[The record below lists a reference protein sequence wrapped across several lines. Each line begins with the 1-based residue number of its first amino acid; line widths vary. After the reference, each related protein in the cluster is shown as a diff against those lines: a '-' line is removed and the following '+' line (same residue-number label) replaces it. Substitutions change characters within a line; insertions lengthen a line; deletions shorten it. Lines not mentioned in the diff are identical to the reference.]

1 MSNPSPDTRTAK
13 RLILVTGLSG
23 AGKSSALRAL
33 EDMGYEAID
42 NVPLSLISSL
52 TQRAADDPEN
62 AMEGALAIG
71 VDIRT
76 RAFSTETLDTIV
88 TALRERPE
96 IDSLLIF
103 LGCADEVLVR
113 RFTETRRRHPMAAD
127 RPVQAGIDRERLLMD
142 PIRDRADFYFDTSDL
157 SGHQLRALMEKQFHL
172 KGSGELAISVTSF
185 SYRRGLPRDAD
196 LVFDVRFLTNPF
208 YEPALRDFTGQHPDV
223 AAHIAADPEFPVFFD
238 RMREMVLGLLPNYQR
253 EGKSYLTIAFGCT
266 GGRHRSVFMAEKLT
280 QILKEGGWSVTMTH
294 RDAGISHTK
303 YSTDFSGEPAANP
316 KG

>member
-1 MSNPSPDTRTAK
+1 MSDPSPDTRAAK

-23 AGKSSALRAL
+23 AGKSSTLRAL

-62 AMEGALAIG
+62 TMEGALAIG

-76 RAFSTETLDTIV
+76 RAFSVETLDTIV
-88 TALRERPE
+88 TALRERSD
-96 IDSLLIF
+96 IDSLLVF

-127 RPVQAGIDRERLLMD
+127 RPIQAGIDRERLLMD

-157 SGHQLRALMEKQFHL
+157 SGHQLRALIEKQFHL
-172 KGSGELAISVTSF
+172 EGSGELAVSVTSF

-208 YEPALRDFTGQHPDV
+208 YEPDLRDLTGQNSQV
-223 AAHIAADPEFPVFFD
+223 AAYIAADPEFPQFFD
-238 RMREMVLGLLPNYQR
+238 RMREMILGLLPNYQR

-266 GGRHRSVFMAEKLT
+266 GGRHRSVFTAEKLAH
-280 QILKEGGWSVTMTH
+280 ILKENGWNVTITH
-294 RDAGISHTK
+294 RDAGIPLTK
-303 YSTDFSGEPAANP
+303 NSTDFAGEPAADP

>member
-1 MSNPSPDTRTAK
+1 MSASSPDTRAAK
-13 RLILVTGLSG
+13 RLVLVSGLSG

-76 RAFSTETLDTIV
+76 RAFSVETLDAIV
-88 TALRERPE
+88 TGLRQRPE
-96 IDSLLIF
+96 IDSHLVF
-103 LGCADEVLVR
+103 LGCADETLVR
-113 RFTETRRRHPMAAD
+113 RFTETRRRHPMAVD
-127 RPVQAGIDRERLLMD
+127 RPVQAGIDRERILMD

-172 KGSGELAISVTSF
+172 EGIGELAISVTSF

-208 YEPALRDFTGQHPDV
+208 YETTLRDFTGQHPDV
-223 AAHIAADPEFPVFFD
+223 AAYVAADPEFPQFFD
-238 RMREMVLGLLPNYQR
+238 RLREMVLGLLPNYQR

-280 QILKEGGWSVTMTH
+280 ELLKESGWSVTMTH
-294 RDAGISHTK
+294 RDAGISRTE
-303 YSTDFSGEPAANP
+303 FSGESGANP

>member
-1 MSNPSPDTRTAK
+1 MSNPAPDTRAAK

-42 NVPLSLISSL
+42 NVPLSLIPSL
-52 TQRAADDPEN
+52 TQRADDDPEN

-76 RAFSTETLDTIV
+76 RAFSVETLDMIV

-103 LGCADEVLVR
+103 LGCSDEVLVR

-142 PIRDRADFYFDTSDL
+142 PIRDRADFYFDTSDM
-157 SGHQLRALMEKQFHL
+157 SGHDLRALMEKQFHL
-172 KGSGELAISVTSF
+172 EDSGELAISVTSF
-185 SYRRGLPRDAD
+185 SYRRGLPREAD

-208 YEPALRDFTGQHPDV
+208 YEPALRNFTGQHPDV
-223 AAHIAADPEFPVFFD
+223 AAYITADSEFPLFFD
-238 RMREMVLGLLPNYQR
+238 RMREMVLGLLPNYRR

-266 GGRHRSVFMAEKLT
+266 GGRHRSVFVAEKLAR
-280 QILKEGGWSVTMTH
+280 ILKESGWSVTIAH
-294 RDAGISHTK
+294 RDAGIPHTK
-303 YSTDFSGEPAANP
+303 DSGESSGEPGTNP
-316 KG
+316 RR